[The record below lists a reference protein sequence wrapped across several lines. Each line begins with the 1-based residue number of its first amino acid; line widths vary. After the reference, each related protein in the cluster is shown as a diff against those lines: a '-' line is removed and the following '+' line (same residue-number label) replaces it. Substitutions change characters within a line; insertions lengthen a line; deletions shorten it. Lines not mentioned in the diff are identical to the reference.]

1 LSAYGS
7 EVLDSC
13 NGNLKLIDTMKKS
26 SFWSDASRG
35 GAIIGLI
42 CAALAL
48 LGMLI
53 PSVAFVF
60 SLANFV
66 AIIYLLFHFTRSRSA
81 LYTKEGFTYSQSLG
95 FIIAMAIFTGIV
107 MGAYQ
112 IIASN
117 FLFTE
122 KFEETLSQV
131 IATYSQMG
139 VMDNATM
146 DKMSG
151 MMRNYMFSPIYVLLS
166 NILSYI
172 FYFAFIG
179 FFISIGTKREPD
191 LFDQEDS
198 ADEENLDEE

>member
-1 LSAYGS
+1 
-7 EVLDSC
+7 
-13 NGNLKLIDTMKKS
+13 
-26 SFWSDASRG
+26 
-35 GAIIGLI
+35 
-42 CAALAL
+42 
-48 LGMLI
+48 
-53 PSVAFVF
+53 
-60 SLANFV
+60 
-66 AIIYLLFHFTRSRSA
+66 
-81 LYTKEGFTYSQSLG
+81 
-95 FIIAMAIFTGIV
+95 

>member
-1 LSAYGS
+1 
-7 EVLDSC
+7 
-13 NGNLKLIDTMKKS
+13 MKKS

-35 GAIIGLI
+35 GAIIGLV
-42 CAALAL
+42 CVASAL
-48 LGMLI
+48 LGMLAPAI
-53 PSVAFVF
+53 AFVCN
-60 SLANFV
+60 LASFV
-66 AIIYLLFHFTRSRSA
+66 AIIYLLFHFTRSRAA
-81 LYTKEGFTYSQSLG
+81 LYAKEGFSYSQSLG
-95 FIIAMAIFTGIV
+95 FIIAIALFTGIV

-112 IIASN
+112 IVASN

-122 KFEETLSQV
+122 KFEETLATV
-131 IATYSQMG
+131 ISTYSKMG

-151 MMRNYMFSPIYVLLS
+151 MMRNYIFSPIYVLIS

-191 LFDQEDS
+191 LFGQEENSD
-198 ADEENLDEE
+198 DEEESSDEE